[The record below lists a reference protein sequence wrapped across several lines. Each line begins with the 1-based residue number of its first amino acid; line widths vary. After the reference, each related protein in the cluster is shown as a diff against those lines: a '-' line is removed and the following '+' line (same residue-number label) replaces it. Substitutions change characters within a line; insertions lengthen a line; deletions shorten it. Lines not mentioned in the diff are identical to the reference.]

1 MMQRERK
8 RSLYPT
14 QRCLALVVLFAVV
27 ALICIPEALAAPPV
41 IPGSGPPPAPLT
53 DAAADASAIGDW
65 IDQGAGG
72 SGGATTSLR
81 ILLVLTALSL
91 LPAIILTM
99 TCFTR
104 IIIVFTFLR
113 QSLGI
118 QGMPPNQVLTGMA
131 MFLTAFIMAPV
142 ASQMHKTAVE
152 PLMANQITTTEA
164 IERAAVPLST
174 FMLKHVDD
182 EDLRLFY
189 DVTDRPRPQTR
200 ADVDFVVLLPAFV
213 LGEVRTAFEM
223 GFLVLIP
230 FMVVDLV
237 VSSVLMAM
245 GMVMLPPALMALPIK
260 VMVFV
265 LVDGWGLIIGSLVQ
279 SFA

>member
-1 MMQRERK
+1 MKGWLRICVCVVVA
-8 RSLYPT
+8 SNA
-14 QRCLALVVLFAVV
+14 LALST
-27 ALICIPEALAAPPV
+27 EAFAAPPV
-41 IPGSGPPPAPLT
+41 PAGAAAPSAPIS
-53 DAAADASAIGDW
+53 DAAADASRIGDW

-81 ILLVLTALSL
+81 MLLLLTALSL
-91 LPAIILTM
+91 LPAIVLTM
-99 TCFTR
+99 TSFTR

-142 ASQMHKTAVE
+142 ATDIHKVAIE
-152 PLMANQITTTEA
+152 PVMANQITTTQA
-164 IERAAVPLST
+164 LERGAAPLSN
-174 FMLKHVDD
+174 FMLKHGDD

-189 DVTDRPRPQTR
+189 DVSKRPRPTTR

-213 LGEVRTAFEM
+213 LSEVRTAFEM

-230 FMVVDLV
+230 FMVIDLV

-265 LVDGWGLIIGSLVQ
+265 MVDGWGLIIGSLVE